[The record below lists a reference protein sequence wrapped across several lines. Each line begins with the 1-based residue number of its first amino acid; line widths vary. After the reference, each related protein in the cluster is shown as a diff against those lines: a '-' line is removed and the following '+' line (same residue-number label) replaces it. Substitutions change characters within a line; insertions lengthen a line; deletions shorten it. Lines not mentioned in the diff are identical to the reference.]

1 MANKN
6 LEKWANSYSGCDGGD
21 ISSDVWLCGVEWG
34 WNIKDATDEEREKYY
49 KEELPEEIQN
59 GEVKLDTDY
68 DFFTDSIYPFN
79 TAFKKVFKELSF
91 PEKLLKLNMSP
102 ISFNGDKDTL
112 WTQNLV
118 NATGFE
124 TKNDFMSYIMSLN
137 RFTKIRTE
145 NKPKLI
151 VCVGVQRKDDFSKT
165 FFGDENLNP
174 TQETIRPADDNGN
187 QDNRYIYHV
196 KHDNTLLVV
205 IPFSTSPKGI
215 QSDYLL
221 KEVGKTIAELVNKK

>member
-34 WNIKDATDEEREKYY
+34 YEIATDEEREMYY
-49 KEELPEEIQN
+49 KKGLPEEIQK
-59 GEVKLDTDY
+59 GEAKLNTDY
-68 DFFTDSIYPFN
+68 DFFADDNYPFN
-79 TAFKKVFKELSF
+79 TAFKKVFKELDF

-102 ISFNGDKDTL
+102 IAFKKDKEL
-112 WTQNLV
+112 FWTQNLV
-118 NATGFE
+118 EATGFE
-124 TKNDFMSYIMSLN
+124 TKSDFMRYIMSLN
-137 RFTKIRTE
+137 RFTNIRETH
-145 NKPKLI
+145 KPKLI
-151 VCVGVQRKDDFSKT
+151 VCVGNDRRESFLQT
-165 FFGDENLNP
+165 FFGDESLKL

-221 KEVGKTIAELVNKK
+221 KEVAKRISELLKQG